1 MYALITN
8 GTPIKYPY
16 TIGDL
21 RRDNPQTSFPKIIN
35 QETLSSY
42 GVVEVQTQTTPEFN
56 PATQRIETSYM
67 PVLVNGVWSIT
78 KTVVNKNQDQIAAD
92 TVSKSVEVREQRT
105 RLLTESDW
113 TQVADAPVDKTA
125 WATYRQGLRDIT
137 AQAGFPWSVTWPTK
151 PE

>member
-92 TVSKSVEVREQRT
+92 TVSKSVEVREQRN

-113 TQVADAPVDKTA
+113 TQVLDAPVDRTA
-125 WATYRQGLRDIT
+125 WSTYRQALRDIT
-137 AQAGFPWSVTWPTK
+137 AQEGFPWDITWPVK
-151 PE
+151 P